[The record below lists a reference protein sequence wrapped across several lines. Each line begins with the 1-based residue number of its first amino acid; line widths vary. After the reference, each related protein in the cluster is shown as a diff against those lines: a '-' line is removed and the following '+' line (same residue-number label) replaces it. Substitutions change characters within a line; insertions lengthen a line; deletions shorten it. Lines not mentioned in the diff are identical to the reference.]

1 MRHRLVIG
9 ALVAV
14 VAIVGLALLFWPKRM
29 AEPPPPPAAGPTIDE
44 PVVEHP
50 LPPPPVEAP
59 AAPLPALADS
69 DAFMSAALSEL
80 IGAQPARDF
89 IATPGVVRRIAV
101 TVDNL
106 AREKVPVL
114 ARAVGPVPGSLT
126 VTRDGERIFL
136 SETNYARYAPYVQVI
151 AQLDVANLAALYRRV
166 YPLLQQAYGEVGKPG
181 QYFNDRVV
189 AVIDQLEGLP
199 ELEQPSVYFRY
210 RDPALEARSAGQ
222 KLLLRMG
229 PANAAI
235 VKDKLAALRAL
246 IATAPQ

>member
-80 IGAQPARDF
+80 IGAQPARYDE
-89 IATPGVVRRIAV
+89 IVGGYLDRGYALAMDALVGVGGRAAYVDTFNDLGGYIEIIEMLPVVESLFNMVYQASVGWDGKDPVRR
-101 TVDNL
+101 L
-106 AREKVPVL
+106 
-114 ARAVGPVPGSLT
+114 G
-126 VTRDGERIFL
+126 
-136 SETNYARYAPYVQVI
+136 
-151 AQLDVANLAALYRRV
+151 
-166 YPLLQQAYGEVGKPG
+166 
-181 QYFNDRVV
+181 
-189 AVIDQLEGLP
+189 
-199 ELEQPSVYFRY
+199 
-210 RDPALEARSAGQ
+210 
-222 KLLLRMG
+222 
-229 PANAAI
+229 
-235 VKDKLAALRAL
+235 
-246 IATAPQ
+246 